1 MRIGTDI
8 IEINRIATAVA
19 KDSFRCRVFTAA
31 EQAYCLGRGKQSDAS
46 FAGIYAAKE
55 AFVKALGTGFRHGTW
70 QDMEVYHDDLG
81 APKLRVS
88 GVFGD
93 LAAKAGVTAIEL
105 SISHCR
111 DYATATVLLV

>member
-8 IEINRIATAVA
+8 IEINRIAKAVA

-31 EQAYCLGRGKQSDAS
+31 EQAYCLRRGKQSNAS

-55 AFVKALGTGFRHGTW
+55 AFVKALGTGFRKGTW
-70 QDMEVYHDDLG
+70 QEMEVYHDALG
-81 APKLRVS
+81 APKLRCT
-88 GVFGD
+88 GIFG
-93 LAAKAGVTAIEL
+93 AMMSQAGFTTVTL